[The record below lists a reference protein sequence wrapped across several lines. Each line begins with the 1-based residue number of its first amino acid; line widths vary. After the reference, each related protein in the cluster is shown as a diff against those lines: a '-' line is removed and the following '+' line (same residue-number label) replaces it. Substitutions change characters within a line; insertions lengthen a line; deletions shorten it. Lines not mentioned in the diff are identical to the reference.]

1 MPVVPAVIIQA
12 GVNDSGSSWNIWTTA
27 LAAHIQSKDGMLDL
41 GKEYTEMFIG
51 KARTFLFMD
60 TADKLSKLLKSIQKQ
75 IPFEFESLD
84 CHC

>member
-1 MPVVPAVIIQA
+1 
-12 GVNDSGSSWNIWTTA
+12 
-27 LAAHIQSKDGMLDL
+27 MLDL
-41 GKEYTEMFIG
+41 GKKYTEMFIG